1 MMNILKAAKAL
12 YAAQAIQIKDFE
24 SKYGVPF

>member
-1 MMNILKAAKAL
+1 MMNIKAAKAL

-24 SKYGVPF
+24 SNMVYHFK

>member
-1 MMNILKAAKAL
+1 MMNILKAKAL

>member
-1 MMNILKAAKAL
+1 MNILKQLKHYML
-12 YAAQAIQIKDFE
+12 AQAIQIKDFE